1 MKHNSRPMR
10 RYRKAKPTRRGSTL
24 LIVLAL
30 LSLLAF
36 TGMVFYTFAAQ
47 ERSSADYFSENA
59 KSAVT
64 VSDDP
69 FPFAL
74 EQLLRGPE
82 RNRKN
87 SVLWSP
93 RRRHSMLAGVMG
105 YDAVP
110 YSGTGVRVIYD
121 GGLPSIDQ
129 DRDGS
134 ADAFGTPIENPLNFL
149 DSMVAWV
156 PDPIGGGSYNEQ
168 QIRIAR
174 SALPEPDVDYTYP
187 DINNAFLGLKAW
199 AIRDNGAAHTP
210 VSQRYERV
218 PVFIPSFMRPSLMR
232 SGAANGFGGFD
243 AVTDVDWWD
252 HSAHPEYAVRNF
264 RPSQHHIAG
273 LNASGA
279 PVRRFVDAL
288 NPADAALVATIGPFP
303 LRPGEDVNPT
313 SFGRLGILTGHDPD
327 RTTFPGHDPDT
338 FRLDS
343 DNDGDG
349 IFEGIWMDLGYPA
362 QQSASGDLYATLFSF
377 TIYDLDSLL
386 DLNSHGNITELARDE
401 TVRDQVGG
409 GSGSTPMSTTS
420 LSASHQALGPH
431 EVSLMWGL
439 TPTGT
444 AAANP
449 AFADPVR
456 GFGAAPVNRLEQANM
471 EMLWLLTGRIDSA
484 NDVWDGRWGD
494 PAALWFHYH
503 GADGSAGAAGAWQV
517 NTLPRPGRAGNF
529 AAATGMINFGGRNGF
544 DDNLSALYGV
554 ASTRT
559 GTLRGFVHPIDD
571 GGTGRDTLLADP
583 RIPAMLQD
591 VATRPDQWLQYFNYS
606 LVGNDS
612 SPPSTVLNEIKH
624 LGGRDQDITTVTD
637 NLIASPRFNLGF
649 EDPLETITDPD
660 FAVRPDDAIFS
671 PADLVPAHLSATDV
685 GSATTNLSTRLSNL
699 GVEAFL
705 PGSDISKRFTT
716 LSHSLRTIVHQ
727 HDLGPNLVSNSG
739 GVDDGPRWWEWN
751 ADTDGDGRGEFPPA
765 FGGTTFLTNLPSDP
779 FRPVVRRLLRSE
791 AGEARELISQLPL
804 SINHLLDID
813 RASQTESG
821 NPPPSLLTSGLRF
834 RRLTEHPDAN
844 EVDPDS
850 GDTFA
855 EIMNAANA
863 VPLFG
868 TTEGDTAMQNF
879 PPRTLAHREFWARR
893 DRQMMARDIYVLLY
907 TLGGGEVSGGQIVN
921 ATADN
926 SGQTVYSHDEMRRMA
941 QFAVNLVDAMDT
953 DNVVTVFEYDKN
965 LNDGW
970 NLDDDPFTENSGATI
985 GAGTDDGM
993 YPLDTATRGVVYGVE
1008 AQELSLSEALAVRME
1023 DFGKY
1028 DGAIDD
1034 PTTLH
1039 NDIASSPPLTDPDN
1053 ERRDRYILHLEL
1065 QNNKPYPVPL
1075 SLNGVTG
1082 TTDGTDAV
1090 WQIARVDRETPHSST
1105 VTDPSD
1111 APQDPPLDPTSLP
1124 LGVNGT
1130 TMSFMDGNPNIS
1142 GGGRFSVAM
1151 ATTAN
1156 TGATDSLRVDPLS
1169 TGTAD
1174 LYLQHP
1180 SGTTHE
1186 LISPDEPGAPA
1197 ASGMAPPTPR
1207 SHLDTISVTHDG
1219 RYIYNDTI
1227 TDKGHFLRDIPYPA
1241 GGTGVAYYGN
1251 EEYGFDPA
1259 EVPTPTSEFSG
1270 QGFEV
1275 VLRRRQ
1281 NPNAPLLPLSENPWI
1296 EVDRIR
1302 IEFKDYFTF
1311 TGGAG
1316 SYMATPNYDHLTSD
1330 ERIEP
1335 LDATLTSN
1343 TSRVAPATEDY
1354 RYNTI
1359 AYAADEFDA
1368 VNDATTSLAGG
1379 VFSLWQPHF
1388 DRDYT
1393 SVVELFSLPVVGPK
1407 LLTQRLDRMRYS
1419 PTQQASVDVTTV
1431 DPDGNPD
1438 LVGSAVAMF
1447 LQPDFL
1453 PVGNDVDDNAWYR
1466 LLQYVEVPSRV
1477 NEMLGNYLTR
1487 RRVPGKVNLNC
1498 LRHIEVYAGL
1508 IDDPLL
1514 ADIPFHVV
1522 PSTTT
1527 VVDTNNQY
1535 APFMNATDT
1544 PIPYSVVGARA
1555 TAGPTLVPGITS
1567 PASDYKDRW
1576 FELISERDGSVAV
1589 HDPVQGAT
1597 TDFWIPGTPSAKP
1610 FRSVGS
1616 RTPLTTNGDTNKDET
1631 IFRRIREDT
1640 TTGSTA
1646 LNRHWLELGTGPNH
1660 TDPDTAA
1667 LTTSQ
1672 RERHQLLQKIYNN
1685 STTVS
1690 NVFVIYG
1697 TAAYFHAA
1705 EDASGLIRVGS
1716 RMGLDLDGNTIETDD
1731 AGWEQ
1736 RAVFVV
1742 DRTELLSAY
1751 DEGTGSFDWKRL
1763 IKYRADLAS
1772 DSQ

>member
-1 MKHNSRPMR
+1 MKQLNRPNH
-10 RYRKAKPTRRGSTL
+10 PIFNRRGSTL

-59 KSAVT
+59 KAAISVT
-64 VSDDP
+64 DDP

-74 EQLLRGPE
+74 EQVLRGPQ
-82 RNRKN
+82 RNQKN

-110 YSGTGVRVIYD
+110 YSGSGVRVIYD
-121 GGLPSIDQ
+121 SGLPVVDQ
-129 DRDGS
+129 DRDGT
-134 ADAFGTPIENPLNFL
+134 ADTFSTPIENPLNLL
-149 DSMVAWV
+149 DSMVGWV
-156 PDPIGGGSYNEQ
+156 SDPIGGGSYNEQ

-174 SALPEPDVDYTYP
+174 GALPEPDVDYTYP
-187 DINNAFLGLKAW
+187 DINNMFLAHKGW
-199 AIRDNGAAHTP
+199 AIRDNGAAHAP
-210 VSQRYERV
+210 ASQRYERV
-218 PVFIPSFMRPSLMR
+218 PVFVPSFMRPSLLR
-232 SGAANGFGGFD
+232 SGSGNGAGGFD

-252 HSAHPEYAVRNF
+252 HSAHPEYALRSF
-264 RPSQHHIAG
+264 RPSQYHIAG
-273 LNASGA
+273 LDASGT
-279 PVRRFVDAL
+279 PVRRYVDAL
-288 NPADAALVATIGPFP
+288 NPADLALVATVGPFP

-327 RTTFPGHDPDT
+327 RSLFPNHDPDT

-349 IFEGIWMDLGYPA
+349 IFEGIWIDVGYPA
-362 QQSASGDLYATLFSF
+362 QQSSAGDLYATLFSF
-377 TIYDLDSLL
+377 TVYDLDSLL
-386 DLNSHGNITELARDE
+386 DLNSHGNITQLDRDE
-401 TVRDQVGG
+401 TVRAQVTGGG
-409 GSGSTPMSTTS
+409 GSSEMSSTS

-439 TPTGT
+439 TPTG
-444 AAANP
+444 AAATNS
-449 AFADPVR
+449 AYTDPVR
-456 GFGAAPVNRLEQANM
+456 GFGANPVNRLEQANM
-471 EMLWLLTGRIDSA
+471 EMLWMLTGRIDDTDA
-484 NDVWDGRWGD
+484 VWDGRWGD

-503 GADGSAGAAGAWQV
+503 GADGSGGSPGTWQV

-529 AAATGMINFGGRNGF
+529 DTTTNMIAFGGRNGF

-554 ASTRT
+554 ASTQT
-559 GTLRGFVHPIDD
+559 GRLRGFVHPTDE
-571 GGTGRDTLLADP
+571 GGTGRDTMLADP
-583 RIPAMLQD
+583 RIPAMLRD
-591 VATRPDQWLQYFNYS
+591 VTTRPDQWLQYSNYS
-606 LVGNDS
+606 LVGS
-612 SPPSTVLNEIKH
+612 KTSPPSTVLNELKY
-624 LGGRDQDITTVTD
+624 LSGRDQDITTPAN
-637 NLIASPRFNLGF
+637 NLVDSPRFNLGF
-649 EDPLETITDPD
+649 EDPLETTTDPD
-660 FAVRPDDAIFS
+660 FAVRPEDAIFS
-671 PADLVPAHLSATDV
+671 AADLVPAHLSVTDI
-685 GSATTNLSTRLSNL
+685 GASTTNLSTRLSNL
-699 GVEAFL
+699 GVEAFQ
-705 PGSDISKRFTT
+705 PGSDISRRFTT
-716 LSHSLRTIVHQ
+716 VTNSLRTIVHQ
-727 HDLGPNLVSNSG
+727 HDLGPDLTAGTS
-739 GVDDGPRWWEWN
+739 DDGPRWWEWT

-765 FGGTTFLTNLPSDP
+765 FGGTTFQTNSPSDP

-791 AGEARELISQLPL
+791 AGETRELITQLPL

-813 RASQTESG
+813 RASQTEPG

-844 EVDPDS
+844 EIDPDS

-863 VPLFG
+863 VPLVG
-868 TTEGDTAMQNF
+868 TTAGTTALQSF
-879 PPRTLAHREFWARR
+879 PPQTLAHREFWARR

-907 TLGGGEVSGGQIVN
+907 TLGGGEVIGGTQIVN

-926 SGQTVYSHDEMRRMA
+926 SGQAVYSHNEMRRMA
-941 QFAVNLVDAMDT
+941 QFAVNLVDAMDA
-953 DNVVTVFEYDKN
+953 DDVVTVFEYDKN
-965 LNDGW
+965 LADGW
-970 NLDDDPFTENSGATI
+970 NLDDDPYTENPGT
-985 GAGTDDGM
+985 GTGTDAETDFGL
-993 YPLDTATRGVVYGVE
+993 YPLDDSDRGVVFGVE
-1008 AQELSLSEALAVRME
+1008 AQQLSLSEALAVRME

-1028 DGAIDD
+1028 DGAVDD

-1039 NDIASSPPLTDPDN
+1039 DDVASSPPLTDPDN
-1053 ERRDRYILHLEL
+1053 ERKDRYILHLEL
-1065 QNNKPYPVPL
+1065 QNNQPYPVSL
-1075 SLNGVTG
+1075 SVNGVTG
-1082 TTDGTDAV
+1082 STDGTNAV
-1090 WQIARVDRETPHSST
+1090 WQLARVDRDGAQ
-1105 VTDPSD
+1105 TDPQS
-1111 APQDPPLDPTSLP
+1111 PTLDPVATP

-1130 TMSFMDGNPNIS
+1130 TMSFMDGNPDIS
-1142 GGGRFSVAM
+1142 GGGRFSVSM
-1151 ATTAN
+1151 ATAAN
-1156 TGATDSLRVDPLS
+1156 TAATDALRNDPLS
-1169 TGTAD
+1169 IGTAD

-1186 LISPDEPGAPA
+1186 LISPDEPGAAA
-1197 ASGMAPPTPR
+1197 ASGMALPTPR
-1207 SHLDTISVTHDG
+1207 CHLDTISVTHDG
-1219 RYIYNDTI
+1219 RYVYDDSV
-1227 TDKGHFLRDIPYPA
+1227 TDKGHFLREIPYPP
-1241 GGTGVAYYGN
+1241 GGTGVQYAGN
-1251 EEYGFDPA
+1251 IRYGFDPA
-1259 EVPTPTSEFSG
+1259 TSGSSTSEYTG

-1302 IEFKDYFTF
+1302 VEFKDYFTF
-1311 TGGAG
+1311 TGSAG
-1316 SYMATPNYDHLTSD
+1316 SYTATPHYDYLTSD

-1343 TSRVAPATEDY
+1343 TSRVTPTPEDY

-1359 AYAADEFDA
+1359 ANVADEFEGI
-1368 VNDATTSLAGG
+1368 NDATTTLNSGM
-1379 VFSLWQPHF
+1379 FSLWQPHF

-1393 SVVELFSLPVVGPK
+1393 SVVELLSLPVIGPR
-1407 LLTQRLDRMRYS
+1407 LLTQRLERMRHS
-1419 PTQQASVDVTTV
+1419 PTQQASADVTVV
-1431 DPDGNPD
+1431 DADGDPN

-1453 PVGNDVDDNAWYR
+1453 PAGNDADDNAWYR

-1487 RRVPGKVNLNC
+1487 RRVPGKVNLNG

-1514 ADIPFHVV
+1514 ADVPYNIIPSVAGS
-1522 PSTTT
+1522 P
-1527 VVDTNNQY
+1527 DTHNQY
-1535 APFMNATDT
+1535 APFMNATDN
-1544 PIPYSVVGARA
+1544 PIPYSVAGAR
-1555 TAGPTLVPGITS
+1555 TGAGPTLVPGITT
-1567 PASDYKDRW
+1567 PATSYKDRW
-1576 FELISERDGSVAV
+1576 FELVSERDGSVSV

-1597 TDFWIPGTPSAKP
+1597 TTFWIPGTPSAKP

-1616 RTPLTTNGDTNKDET
+1616 RTPLTASGDMNKDET

-1640 TTGSTA
+1640 VTGTPNE
-1646 LNRHWLELGTGPNH
+1646 NRHWLELGTSANH

-1667 LTTSQ
+1667 ATTSQ

-1690 NVFVIYG
+1690 NVFVIYA
-1697 TAAYFHAA
+1697 TAAYFNAA
-1705 EDASGLIRVGS
+1705 EDPSGLIRVGS
-1716 RMGLDLDGNTIETDD
+1716 RMGLDLDGNGVETDD

-1742 DRTELLSAY
+1742 DRTELLNAY
-1751 DEGTGSFDWKRL
+1751 DEGTGSFDWRRL

-1772 DSQ
+1772 DGQ